1 LIEKDYSPWL
11 PVHHM
16 IEATLRALTSAE
28 EVKTVHFLE
37 KDGFLIYAYGNAPTE
52 DASMNMTRWRTLLQ
66 TAEEGAMIT
75 LVMEQ
80 GYLILHPVG
89 TRMLIVKCTRM
100 ANLGTVRT
108 AIREVDWPA

>member
-1 LIEKDYSPWL
+1 
-11 PVHHM
+11 M
-16 IEATLRALTSAE
+16 IEATLRALTSEE
-28 EVKTVHFLE
+28 EVQTVYFLE
-37 KDGFLIYAYGNAPTE
+37 KDGFLIYAYGKEPTE
-52 DASMNMTRWRTLLQ
+52 DASMNMTRWQTLMQ

-75 LVMEQ
+75 LVMEH

-89 TRMLIVKCTRM
+89 TRTLIVKCTRM

>member
-1 LIEKDYSPWL
+1 
-11 PVHHM
+11 M
-16 IEATLRALTSAE
+16 
-28 EVKTVHFLE
+28 
-37 KDGFLIYAYGNAPTE
+37 
-52 DASMNMTRWRTLLQ
+52 Q

-75 LVMEQ
+75 LVMEH

-89 TRMLIVKCTRM
+89 TRTLIVKCTRM

>member
-1 LIEKDYSPWL
+1 
-11 PVHHM
+11 M
-16 IEATLRALTSAE
+16 IEATLRALTSIE
-28 EVKTVHFLE
+28 EVQTVHFLE
-37 KDGFLIYAYGNAPTE
+37 KDGFLIYAYGKEPTE
-52 DASMNMTRWRTLLQ
+52 EASMNMTRWQTLMQ

-89 TRMLIVKCTRM
+89 TRMLIVKFSRF

-108 AIREVDWPA
+108 TIREIDWPA